1 MRSPRRA
8 KGLHTR
14 SRRTKATL
22 LVAPVLMAAAIGF
35 VLPAAS
41 GALSGRQRPAR
52 LALAD
57 ATATC
62 GSASGGYYEVAAD
75 GGVFT
80 FGGARFFGSMAGKHL
95 NAPVVGII
103 PTANDDGYWL
113 VAADGGIF
121 PFGNARFYGSMGSQR
136 LNMPVVGGAVTAP
149 AGCPG
154 PQGAAGNAILNGTTA
169 PPADTLGAVGDFY
182 LDTATGT
189 LYGPKTSIGWPSTGT
204 SLVGTQGPAGAT
216 GPQGP
221 AGPGE
226 QVFSTPGNSTY
237 TVPSGVSDVKVEIW
251 GGGGGGGGGSHG
263 SSGGTGGGGGGAGGL
278 LKVFIPVSGGTSC
291 TVGVAAG
298 GSGGGGSGGTGSSG
312 GITCGTSTLGSGGSS
327 GSGGSGSGS
336 SPNAI
341 TGTVLMATSGESGAS
356 ASGGDG
362 GDGGGYYYDPSGGS
376 GALLDNV
383 SGGPGLFVGSGGGG
397 GSGSVVNLGGS
408 GGNGAAGLVIVTPV
422 Y

>member
-182 LDTATGT
+182 LDTATET

-204 SLVGTQGPAGAT
+204 SLVGAQGSAG
-216 GPQGP
+216 
-221 AGPGE
+221 
-226 QVFSTPGNSTY
+226 VN
-237 TVPSGVSDVKVEIW
+237 
-251 GGGGGGGGGSHG
+251 
-263 SSGGTGGGGGGAGGL
+263 GTN
-278 LKVFIPVSGGTSC
+278 GT
-291 TVGVAAG
+291 
-298 GSGGGGSGGTGSSG
+298 
-312 GITCGTSTLGSGGSS
+312 
-327 GSGGSGSGS
+327 
-336 SPNAI
+336 
-341 TGTVLMATSGESGAS
+341 
-356 ASGGDG
+356 
-362 GDGGGYYYDPSGGS
+362 
-376 GALLDNV
+376 
-383 SGGPGLFVGSGGGG
+383 
-397 GSGSVVNLGGS
+397 
-408 GGNGAAGLVIVTPV
+408 NGAAVLNGTTAPPAAALGAVGDF
-422 Y
+422 